1 VARNKPQRRHT
12 ARETARNVH
21 YLRDGTLARRL
32 HEDGSSR
39 RCKSRRSISC
49 TTFSIKDWRDG
60 LPLFGFRTNLPS
72 QFERSTL
79 NHNYG
84 YASAA
89 DRPNCLTSFA
99 LNSDKIAGSDFE
111 QPKAGPKGARQGC
124 LE

>member
-1 VARNKPQRRHT
+1 MARNKPQRRHT

-60 LPLFGFRTNLPS
+60 LPLFGFRTNLALH
-72 QFERSTL
+72 FERSTL
-79 NHNYG
+79 NHSYG
-84 YASAA
+84 
-89 DRPNCLTSFA
+89 LA
-99 LNSDKIAGSDFE
+99 LSGRSSKLLS
-111 QPKAGPKGARQGC
+111 QLCPKFRQNRR
-124 LE
+124 ERF